1 MTLTIPT
8 KQTEKKKDIDDKKDA
23 ASRRIPVNRITF

>member
-8 KQTEKKKDIDDKKDA
+8 KQTKKDIDDKKDA

>member
-8 KQTEKKKDIDDKKDA
+8 KQTEKDIDDKKDA